1 MTDDARHRRKPWL
14 TAIKVVMWTVM
25 AIVLFV
31 VAVSVCAVK
40 MLTPDVLTPVANRV
54 AGSVL
59 DADVSI
65 GRVELSLKNSYPML
79 CLTVDS
85 VAVCPQSHKIRNGA
99 GRELPQWAD
108 TLVSF
113 SRFRGDVN
121 IFSIARGIIDL
132 GNFELHRPRVNLLI
146 VNDSVNNYTIFRPS
160 PADTDTASA
169 SIPDVRLRSF
179 RLVDPQPLRFVNMI
193 DTIDVTATFTAVSI
207 AGNKETGRPAYR
219 IDFGSDIDS
228 PAFDFFGLE
237 NLPVSF
243 TGDIFWQVDS
253 PYRVRISDMAF
264 DVLQLG
270 GKLNTAVD
278 FNNRLLIESFSLDLN
293 PVSVADAL
301 ASVPDSVKRRYSI
314 PSDIITDAEMS
325 LSASLS
331 APYDLATEDL
341 PLGRVA
347 VKIDTC
353 MFRWGNVDLRK
364 FAFDVD
370 VSTDGPKS
378 DDLTVDVKR
387 LLLKG
392 PATSLDIAC
401 RLSRLGSDPLFDG
414 RINGTIVLDRLPT
427 VLKNLIP
434 GSLSGKVDAD
444 AAIKGRTSMFTPSR
458 FHKLFAT
465 GNVRLR
471 NVRYEAADTITAAQ
485 VHYATIHLG
494 TSGSYR
500 GEKVTIDSLLSA
512 KITVDSATIVQS
524 DVVMRI
530 ADLTLGA
537 AVSNRASSADT
548 TTITPL
554 GGRLHTG
561 MFSVFTLT
569 DTAGMRLR
577 GLDGTVAL
585 VPLKADR
592 SLPRLMGNLE
602 IDRISV
608 GDRSTRF
615 MVSNSTLKVRANP
628 IPDSPSRLR
637 RKVIVHTADSLRKA
651 YPDLPPDSIKAL
663 ALARHRRGRH
673 RHAHPEAD
681 SMDLEVIDWGASKSM
696 RRLLTEWDINGGLTA
711 DRARLFTSAFPVR
724 NRVRNFNIRFNTDTV
739 TLDNVEYK
747 AGHSDFLIS
756 GQISNLRRALASRRH
771 NQSLKLRF
779 DMVSDTVDVN
789 ELANAVFTGA
799 GNAGRSLGADNFDD
813 ESALDRNL
821 IVEEAPDTVGPLLIP
836 TNIDGEFNVRAN
848 NVLYS
853 DLLLHNLRGSVLA
866 FDGGLNLHEL
876 SASSA
881 VGAVNLSALYSA
893 PSVDRMQFG
902 FGLKLNKFNIS
913 QFVRLVP
920 AVDSLM
926 PLMRDF
932 SGVVSANI
940 AATTPVDRQMNF
952 DLSRL
957 HAAIKVEG
965 DSLTVIDPETFRT
978 MAKWLFFKNKHK
990 NRIDHMSAEMLVEN
1004 GMLEIFPFMFDF
1016 DRYRIG
1022 VQGSNDMDM
1031 NLNYHVSVLK
1041 SPLPFRFGINIT
1053 GNIDKMKIRLGKAR
1067 FNEKQSAGRV
1077 AIVDTTRVNLLKEI
1091 ENVFRRG
1098 VRNSKFADLKIS
1110 RRPQAATVNLADD
1123 TISHAD
1129 SLYLINEGLLPQKL
1143 DKNAAD

>member
-1 MTDDARHRRKPWL
+1 MKPWL

-40 MLTPDVLTPVANRV
+40 MLTSEVLTPMANRV
-54 AGSVL
+54 ANSAL

-65 GRVELSLKNSYPML
+65 GRVELSLKESYPML
-79 CLTVDS
+79 SLTVDS
-85 VAVCPQSHKIRNGA
+85 VAICPRSHKIRNEA
-99 GRELPQWAD
+99 GRELPLWAD

-121 IFSIARGIIDL
+121 ILSFARGVIDL
-132 GNFELHRPRVNLLI
+132 GNFEIHRPRVNLLI

-160 PADTDTASA
+160 SADTDTAST

-179 RLVDPQPLRFVNMI
+179 RLVDPQPIRFVNMI
-193 DTIDVTATFTAVSI
+193 DTIDVTVTFTTVSVT
-207 AGNKETGRPAYR
+207 GDKDTGRPAYR
-219 IDFGSDIDS
+219 IDFDSDIDS
-228 PAFDFFGLE
+228 PIFDFFGLE

-243 TGDIFWQVDS
+243 TGDIFWQADN
-253 PYRVRISDMAF
+253 PYSVSISDMAF
-264 DVLQLG
+264 GVRQLS

-278 FNNRLLIESFSLDLN
+278 FNNRLLIESFRLDLN

-301 ASVPDSVKRRYSI
+301 GSVPDSVKRRYSI
-314 PSDIITDAEMS
+314 PSNMVTDAKVS

-331 APYDLATEDL
+331 APYDLATEGF

-347 VKIDTC
+347 VRIDPC

-370 VSTDGPKS
+370 VSTDGPEF
-378 DDLTVDVKR
+378 DDLTVDVR
-387 LLLKG
+387 QLFLQG

-401 RLSRLGSDPLFDG
+401 RLSRLGSDPFFDG
-414 RINGTIVLDRLPT
+414 KVNGTIVLDRLPT

-434 GSLSGKVDAD
+434 GSLAGTVDAD

-471 NVRYEAADTITAAQ
+471 NVRYEAADTNTTAQ
-485 VHYATIHLG
+485 VRYATIHLG
-494 TSGSYR
+494 TSSSYH
-500 GEKVTIDSLLSA
+500 GEKGTIDSLLSA
-512 KITVDSATIVQS
+512 KITVDTATIVQS
-524 DVVMRI
+524 DVIMRI
-530 ADLTLGA
+530 TDLTLGA

-561 MFSVFTLT
+561 MLSVFTLA

-592 SLPRLMGNLE
+592 SLPRLVGNLE

-608 GDRSTRF
+608 GDNSTRF
-615 MVSNSTLKVRANP
+615 MVSSSSLNVRANP

-637 RKVIVHTADSLRKA
+637 RKAIMHTADSLRESH
-651 YPDLPPDSIKAL
+651 PDLPLDSIKAL
-663 ALARHRRGRH
+663 AVAHHRRSGRRRVH
-673 RHAHPEAD
+673 LEAD
-681 SMDLEVIDWGASKSM
+681 TLDLEVIDWGASKMM
-696 RRLLTEWDINGGLTA
+696 RRLLTEWDITGELTA
-711 DRARLFTSAFPVR
+711 ERARLFTSSFPVR

-739 TLDNVEYK
+739 ALDNVQYK

-756 GQISNLRRALASRRH
+756 GQISNIRRAMASRRH
-771 NQSLKLRF
+771 NQSLKLHF

-789 ELANAVFTGA
+789 ELANAFFAGA
-799 GNAGRSLGADNFDD
+799 ANAGRSLGANDFDD

-821 IVEEAPDTVGPLLIP
+821 TVEETADSIGPLLIP
-836 TNIDGEFNVRAN
+836 ANIDGEFNVRAN

-866 FDGGLNLHEL
+866 FDGALNLHEL
-876 SASSA
+876 SAASA
-881 VGAVNLSALYSA
+881 VGAVSLSALYSA
-893 PSVDRMQFG
+893 PSVDRMRFG
-902 FGLKLNKFNIS
+902 FGLQLNRFNIS
-913 QFVRLVP
+913 QFLKLVP

-952 DLSRL
+952 DLPRL

-965 DSLTVIDPETFRT
+965 DSLTVIDQETFKT
-978 MAKWLFFKNKHK
+978 MAKWLFFKNKQK

-1022 VQGSNDMDM
+1022 VQGSSDMEM
-1031 NLNYHVSVLK
+1031 NLNYHVAVLK
-1041 SPLPFRFGINIT
+1041 SPLPFKFGINIT

-1067 FNEKQSAGRV
+1067 FNEKQSIGQV
-1077 AIVDTTRVNLLKEI
+1077 AVVDTTRVNLLKEI

-1098 VRNSKFADLKIS
+1098 VRNSKFAGLKIS
-1110 RRPQAATVNLADD
+1110 SRPQASAINLADD

-1129 SLYLINEGLLPQKL
+1129 SLYLIKEGLIPGNLEQ
-1143 DKNAAD
+1143 